1 MFSLQ
6 TCNGCHAGE
15 TTTPF
20 THVFPT
26 PFGAAAGLSGFMTG
40 QMVNDPA
47 DGMPTRTF
55 NDLERRATDLDA
67 LLATP
72 CPLLIGHRGMRM
84 VH

>member
-1 MFSLQ
+1 MSS
-6 TCNGCHAGE
+6 HA
-15 TTTPF
+15 
-20 THVFPT
+20 FPA

-47 DGMPTRTF
+47 DGMPTRSF

-72 CPLLIGHRGMRM
+72 CSLLLGHRGVRM